1 MIPII
6 EPIEAGLIV
15 ALISKLIINNPRF
28 WAFWC
33 GEAESLP
40 EGSKTEGQEQKQE
53 HEYAKDSSSSTTSVN
68 ELEIHTHHF
77 DPWMHT

>member
-6 EPIEAGLIV
+6 EPIEAGLIL

-33 GEAESLP
+33 GEAE
-40 EGSKTEGQEQKQE
+40 QEQKQE